1 MPSVRFLR
9 ISDEALDLLERLAA
23 AAGKAREAMLEGLV
37 RTAAEAQGLTPS
49 PREPSSNW
57 RPLMRRLQSVLT
69 DAGGESASSQ
79 LTKRENRIS
88 ATSSFSTKRGL
99 RSKCLGHAAVA
110 ALGSVGHGVRRES
123 PLAGQGAGQAIAS
136 GTDAPTMTLCFH

>member
-49 PREPSSNW
+49 P
-57 RPLMRRLQSVLT
+57 
-69 DAGGESASSQ
+69 
-79 LTKRENRIS
+79 
-88 ATSSFSTKRGL
+88 
-99 RSKCLGHAAVA
+99 
-110 ALGSVGHGVRRES
+110 
-123 PLAGQGAGQAIAS
+123 QGAFLELEAVDETPAIGPDGRGRRVRFVAVDET
-136 GTDAPTMTLCFH
+136 GEQDLGDFFVLDETRPPK